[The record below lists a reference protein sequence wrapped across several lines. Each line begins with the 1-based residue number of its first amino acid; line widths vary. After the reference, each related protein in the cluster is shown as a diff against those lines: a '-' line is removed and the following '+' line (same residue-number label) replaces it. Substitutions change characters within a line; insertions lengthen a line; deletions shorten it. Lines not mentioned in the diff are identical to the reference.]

1 MKLVISKIW
10 QKFIHDEIKKE
21 YFLKLSN
28 YILNEYKSKICYP
41 NIDNIFAALNN
52 CEPENIKVVI
62 IGQDPYHSPN
72 QANGLS
78 FSVNR
83 GESHPPSLKNIF
95 KEIELD
101 IGKKYPESGDL
112 TKWSKQGVLLLNTIL
127 TVRENKPNSHRN
139 FGWEIFT
146 MNIIKKISD
155 EFGSLVFMLWG
166 NNAKK
171 YKSIIDNSKH
181 LILEASHP
189 SPLSANRG
197 GWFGNRHFSKCNSY
211 LLKKGIKKI
220 NW

>member
-78 FSVNR
+78 FPLIEVNPIL
-83 GESHPPSLKNIF
+83 HPLRI
-95 KEIELD
+95 
-101 IGKKYPESGDL
+101 Y
-112 TKWSKQGVLLLNTIL
+112 
-127 TVRENKPNSHRN
+127 
-139 FGWEIFT
+139 
-146 MNIIKKISD
+146 
-155 EFGSLVFMLWG
+155 
-166 NNAKK
+166 
-171 YKSIIDNSKH
+171 
-181 LILEASHP
+181 
-189 SPLSANRG
+189 
-197 GWFGNRHFSKCNSY
+197 
-211 LLKKGIKKI
+211 LKKL
-220 NW
+220 N